1 MNLNRLYFVLS
12 PLSLGFGGKCSVHV
26 RGNAVLNQVVPHE
39 GGGGDGGGGDNYFV
53 FHRYEMAFKST

>member
-1 MNLNRLYFVLS
+1 M
-12 PLSLGFGGKCSVHV
+12 

-39 GGGGDGGGGDNYFV
+39 VGGGGGGGGGGDSYFDYV